1 MEIIER
7 TSGIVSTCSYIV
19 KDNGKVYL
27 VDAPDDN
34 KEIISLIEKEGRLD
48 GVFLTHGH
56 FDHIMGLENI
66 YRLFPNAPIYLDS
79 SDLDLVKSKNLIF
92 LKNFGIPTSL
102 YNIPKE
108 IKFTQYL
115 EKIGSFTVINTPGHT
130 MGSVVLYAKDYS
142 VAFSGDTLFCGGE
155 GRTDLGGDY
164 ISLVSS
170 LKKILHELDEN
181 TILYPGHGGYT
192 TIKREKERLF

>member
-66 YRLFPNAPIYLDS
+66 YRLFPDTPIYLDS

-102 YNIPKE
+102 YNTTMLKIRYRKSKKNE
-108 IKFTQYL
+108 QNIKYL
-115 EKIGSFTVINTPGHT
+115 TS
-130 MGSVVLYAKDYS
+130 
-142 VAFSGDTLFCGGE
+142 
-155 GRTDLGGDY
+155 
-164 ISLVSS
+164 
-170 LKKILHELDEN
+170 
-181 TILYPGHGGYT
+181 
-192 TIKREKERLF
+192 